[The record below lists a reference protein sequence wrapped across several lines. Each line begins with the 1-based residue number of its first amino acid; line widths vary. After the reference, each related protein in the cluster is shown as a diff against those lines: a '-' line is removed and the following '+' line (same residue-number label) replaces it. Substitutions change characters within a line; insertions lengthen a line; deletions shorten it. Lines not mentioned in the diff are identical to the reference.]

1 MLKLNNMKFEEHLLP
16 IVLFLILAGGVGTIN
31 YAILCRRDNAS
42 TGVYH
47 VTIDD
52 TSYVSDIC
60 PYVNT
65 ESKYVRMS
73 LHGNTVK
80 FPFNNTITIKLEN
93 K

>member
-1 MLKLNNMKFEEHLLP
+1 MKFEEHLLP
-16 IVLFLILAGGVGTIN
+16 ILLFLVMVGGVVAIN
-31 YAILCRRDNAS
+31 YAVLCSRDRNSA
-42 TGVYH
+42 GMYH

-60 PYVNT
+60 PYVST
-65 ESKYVRMS
+65 EAKYVRMS

-80 FPFNNTITIKLEN
+80 FPFNNTVTIKLEN

>member
-1 MLKLNNMKFEEHLLP
+1 MKFAEHLLP
-16 IVLFLILAGGVGTIN
+16 IVLFLIMAAGVGTIN

-42 TGVYH
+42 AGVYH
-47 VTIDD
+47 VTVDG

-60 PYVNT
+60 PYVST

-73 LHGNTVK
+73 LHDNTVK
-80 FPFNNTITIKLEN
+80 FPFNNTVTIKLEN

>member
-1 MLKLNNMKFEEHLLP
+1 MKFEEHLLP
-16 IVLFLILAGGVGTIN
+16 ILLLLIMAGIVWTIN
-31 YAILCRRDNAS
+31 YSILQRRDNNSA
-42 TGVYH
+42 GVYH

-60 PYVNT
+60 PYVST
-65 ESKYVRMS
+65 DAKYVRMS

-80 FPFNNTITIKLEN
+80 FPFNNTVTIKLEN

>member
-1 MLKLNNMKFEEHLLP
+1 MKFEEHLLQ
-16 IVLFLILAGGVGTIN
+16 IFVFLIMAGGVGIIN
-31 YAILCRRDNAS
+31 YAILCSRDNNSA
-42 TGVYH
+42 GVYH
-47 VTIDD
+47 VTVDD

-60 PYVNT
+60 PYVST

-80 FPFNNTITIKLEN
+80 FPFNNTVTIKLEN